1 MPRKV
6 IDRADMFEADDDELE
21 GTEMAPSSRPY
32 MPMDEA
38 DRVRNNQFPTAPHI
52 SPKVLLEQEKART
65 QQLEFDLAQAKAA
78 GQVLASDGTINVHN
92 FQLTPSGMI
101 APEEARFEDW
111 EQVGHL
117 LFRLEGSIQ
126 WLVGDWL
133 LYGEQVKWGET
144 DEIAKALGRETQTL
158 YHYKSICL
166 AFEFC
171 RRRQNLTFGHHEGVR
186 RLSHEDQERALD
198 YAEQEGL
205 SVAAFRKWLKGPT
218 PDDIPALPAGVFIE
232 TPKPA
237 LSGLE
242 KLAQRDPSTYKPKD
256 KAAILE
262 YAAQVQAWID
272 DLVAAA
278 KELKR

>member
-6 IDRADMFEADDDELE
+6 IDRADHFDDDDELE
-21 GTEMAPSSRPY
+21 GTDIVPSSRPY
-32 MPMDEA
+32 MPMSEA
-38 DRVRNNQFPTAPHI
+38 DAVRNGQFPTTRHPPA
-52 SPKVLLEQEKART
+52 KELLEQVVSLQE
-65 QQLEFDLAQAKAA
+65 QLVQAKAA
-78 GQVLASDGTINVHN
+78 GQVLGAEGTINVYN

-101 APEEARFEDW
+101 APDGARFEDW

-171 RRRQNLTFGHHEGVR
+171 RRRQNLTFGHHEAVR

-198 YAEQEGL
+198 YAEQEGV
-205 SVAAFRKWLKGPT
+205 SVAAFRKWLKGSVEE
-218 PDDIPALPAGVFIE
+218 DAPALPTGLFIE
-232 TPKPA
+232 TPRPA

-242 KLAQRDPSTYKPKD
+242 KLAQRDPSTLKPK
-256 KAAILE
+256 
-262 YAAQVQAWID
+262 QVAEGLGYITQARQWLD
-272 DLVAAA
+272 EMEQRLRGQ
-278 KELKR
+278 K